1 MSGRREILWEYGT
14 FELITLE
21 SMASNSRFASAVSH
35 TTVEFLRPAL
45 GTGFSAA
52 VSPQR
57 SLFNVRTVLRTL

>member
-21 SMASNSRFASAVSH
+21 SMA
-35 TTVEFLRPAL
+35 RPAL